1 MIKQIRCVNIC
12 KNKRKKFSKYEQIEN
27 IFELEAEIY
36 ILFIVKLQKY
46 NIIFYDPV
54 YIILLKNLYEM
65 VNKIIY
71 IFKKKTKVKKVH
83 SIKKQKIDCY
93 NKSSIF

>member
-1 MIKQIRCVNIC
+1 MIKQIRCV
-12 KNKRKKFSKYEQIEN
+12 NKRKKFSKYEQIEN

-36 ILFIVKLQKY
+36 ILFIVELQKY

-71 IFKKKTKVKKVH
+71 IFKKKTKVKKYIV
-83 SIKKQKIDCY
+83 
-93 NKSSIF
+93 

>member
-1 MIKQIRCVNIC
+1 MIKQIRRA
-12 KNKRKKFSKYEQIEN
+12 NKRKKFSKYEQIEN

-71 IFKKKTKVKKVH
+71 IFKKKTKVKKYIV
-83 SIKKQKIDCY
+83 
-93 NKSSIF
+93 